1 MILNCF
7 IGGVFLVIVILY
19 LLFEFWEL
27 LIEFI
32 LFEYFVIEVIVGCGF
47 FLMFM
52 LEYFVSYYGFGNF
65 YMYDYG
71 YDNKIELNDVKDLEM
86 VGLNKIEDMDKK
98 GNVDKL
104 IEEVI
109 IE

>member
-1 MILNCF
+1 M
-7 IGGVFLVIVILY
+7 
-19 LLFEFWEL
+19 
-27 LIEFI
+27 
-32 LFEYFVIEVIVGCGF
+32 GCGF
-47 FLMFM
+47 FLMFI

-86 VGLNKIEDMDKK
+86 VGLNKIEDRDKK